1 MDPSHRFGRQIPA
14 KAAFWYARMTKRDRA
29 GFNQRRDPAKDIPGV
44 DLFRGIVLFSG
55 IMAFIALMMPLAT
68 WFPCSFCDA
77 ITGHC
82 GFSLNGAALCI
93 FMLCGMDIHKPP
105 DELFYQCFSMNPIP
119 ATITTIEDGIIVDV
133 NNAFLKLS
141 GYSREDII
149 NQTAAQSNLWPDLGR
164 RADMLRKIRKK
175 GSLKDVEVQFLD
187 ASGQAHDCLLFL
199 EVIDF
204 CGSPHFLSMVI
215 DITDRKHKEEAFH
228 AAESRYRAMVENTLS
243 GVAIFQARQDG
254 KDFEYLEFNRAAEQI
269 DSISR
274 DEIIGQTL
282 LQTFPGS
289 SASGLYEALLRVWR
303 TGEGEYLPVYF
314 YLDERISGWRE
325 SFVYKLPSGELVEV
339 YSDQTAR
346 VKAEEELSEHRREL
360 FTLMSNLPGMV
371 YRSKN
376 DMDWTMES
384 VSQGCFKLTGYT
396 TSELIGN
403 KRVSYGQII
412 HPEDRDMVWTEI
424 QKALEK
430 RGHFQIVYRIIT
442 ENYEVKWVW
451 EQGIGVFSPGDELLY
466 LEGFVADISIHKR
479 IQEELRVSEEKF
491 TKVFHASP
499 DWVSITTMDE
509 GTYLDVNEGYLYWS
523 GYKHEE
529 VVNHTSLEIGIWEKP
544 EDRVRIIQKLKEHGW
559 VRNEEVKFRT
569 KTGKLRTVLWS
580 AVTITL
586 EGQECILGLGRDIT
600 EYKYLESELL
610 RAQKM
615 EAVGRL
621 AGSIAHDFNNYLA
634 AIEGFSEL
642 VMIKINNAEA
652 VTKNIGKI
660 RDVKNSASALIRQ
673 LLSFS
678 KKQPTRPTDVDI
690 NEVIEGM
697 QGLLVTVMG
706 SKISLKLMLDKKRCL
721 VLGDRSQLEQVVM
734 NLSLNAR
741 DAMPKGGTFTIE
753 TAHVNIDEQSTQRY
767 VELKSG
773 EYVQLIM
780 NDTGTGMDDDT
791 ASHVFEPYFTTKADS
806 KGSGLGLTTVY
817 TIVKQFGGS
826 ISLSTEPGKGAIF
839 TILLPAYNQG
849 GS

>member
-1 MDPSHRFGRQIPA
+1 MTNRDRTGLIQHIYTA
-14 KAAFWYARMTKRDRA
+14 KAIPDL
-29 GFNQRRDPAKDIPGV
+29 DIFMGS
-44 DLFRGIVLFSG
+44 ILFSG
-55 IMAFIALMMPLAT
+55 IMACIAVMITAYAPLAS
-68 WFPCSFCDA
+68 WFACRFCD
-77 ITGHC
+77 IIHGHW
-82 GFSLNGAALCI
+82 GFFLNCESLWL
-93 FMLCGMDIHKPP
+93 FMLCGLDIPRP
-105 DELFYQCFSMNPIP
+105 SDDLFYQCFSMNPIP
-119 ATITTIEDGIIVDV
+119 ATITTIEDGIIMEV
-133 NNAFLKLS
+133 NDAFLKLS
-141 GYSREDII
+141 GYSREDIV
-149 NQTAAQSNLWPDLGR
+149 NQTAAQGHLWPDLGR
-164 RADMLRKIRKK
+164 RSDILRKIREK
-175 GSLKDVEVQFLD
+175 GSLRDVEVQYLD
-187 ASGQAHDCLLFL
+187 ASGQAHECLLFI
-199 EVIDF
+199 EVIGYG
-204 CGSPHFLSMVI
+204 GSPHFLSMVI

-243 GVAIFQARQDG
+243 GVAIFQALREG
-254 KDFEYLEFNRAAEQI
+254 EDFEYLDFNRAAELI
-269 DSISR
+269 DSIRR
-274 DEIIGQTL
+274 DEVIGHTL
-282 LQTFPGS
+282 LHAFPGS
-289 SASGLYEALLRVWR
+289 RTSGLYEALLRVWR

-314 YLDERISGWRE
+314 YRDERISGWRE

-346 VKAEEELSEHRREL
+346 VKAEEELLEHRREL

-376 DMDWTMES
+376 VTDWTMES

-396 TSELIGN
+396 ATELIGN

-412 HPEDRDMVWTEI
+412 HPEDRDMVWTEV
-424 QKALEK
+424 QKALET
-430 RGHFQIVYRIIT
+430 RDHFQIVYRIIT

-466 LEGFVADISIHKR
+466 LEGFVVDISAHKR

-499 DWVSITTMDE
+499 DWVSITTLDD
-509 GTYLDVNEGYLYWS
+509 GIYIDVNEGYLYWS

-529 VVNHTSLEIGIWEKP
+529 VINHTSLEIEIWEKP
-544 EDRVRIIQKLKEHGW
+544 EDRLRIIGKLKEQGW

-586 EGQECILGLGRDIT
+586 ESQECILGLGRDIT

-642 VMIKINNAEA
+642 VMLKIGNAEA

-660 RDVKNSASALIRQ
+660 RDVKSSASALIRQ

-678 KKQPTRPTDVDI
+678 RKQPTRPTDVDV

-706 SKISLKLMLDKKRCL
+706 SKINLKLILDKKRCL

-741 DAMPKGGTFTIE
+741 DAMPKGGTFTIA
-753 TAHVNIDEQSTQRY
+753 TAHVGIDEQSTGRY

-780 NDTGTGMDDDT
+780 NDTGLGMDEET
-791 ASHVFEPYFTTKADS
+791 ASHVFEPYFTTKAES
-806 KGSGLGLTTVY
+806 KGIGLGLTTVY

-826 ISLSTEPGKGAIF
+826 IRLRTEPGKGAIF
-839 TILLPAYNQG
+839 TILLPAYTESG
-849 GS
+849 R